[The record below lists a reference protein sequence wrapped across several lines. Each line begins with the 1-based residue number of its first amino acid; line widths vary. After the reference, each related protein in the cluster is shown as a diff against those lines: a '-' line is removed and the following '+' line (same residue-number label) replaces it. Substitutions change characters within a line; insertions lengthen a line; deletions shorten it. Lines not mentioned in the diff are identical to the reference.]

1 MSQACP
7 GNTPLSQLLQHPPKH
22 PRARHPHPWQGTL
35 PEGSR
40 HAGCSAWRDLRAFSS
55 LPRQAQLGQTQHL
68 AREKLPAN
76 FSLRLS
82 TQAAA
87 AAQPLC
93 KAGQRRG
100 EGCGTTA
107 HCRLKTPEWRAG
119 AATLTGAGANPSPW
133 LSDGARTN
141 CSSQRDLLPDPGGA
155 HRTPV
160 LPRGIS
166 EAVNLQ
172 EDLRSFTHFRT
183 VLELVH
189 LGLQRAIA
197 EQASLCK
204 RCSQE
209 SLLRLFPIMV
219 PSPACCLLQNCDPG
233 MGCLP
238 CCACN
243 LQSLLWGW
251 VPGVGAQQ
259 GQFSRAWTQ
268 TCTGSSKQCLSPCVR
283 GKPPKGRKGALRI
296 MKGAEVA

>member
-7 GNTPLSQLLQHPPKH
+7 GNTPLSQLLQHSPKH

-107 HCRLKTPEWRAG
+107 HCWLKTPEWRAG

-133 LSDGARTN
+133 LSDGARTKLQLPEG
-141 CSSQRDLLPDPGGA
+141 SAPGPKQRSQDSRSA
-155 HRTPV
+155 QRNK
-160 LPRGIS
+160 RGCKP
-166 EAVNLQ
+166 AGLHQ
-172 EDLRSFTHFRT
+172 EDLRSFTHFWT

-189 LGLQRAIA
+189 LGLQHAMLSKHRFANASHRRA
-197 EQASLCK
+197 
-204 RCSQE
+204 CSGSFPSW
-209 SLLRLFPIMV
+209 SLLQRA
-219 PSPACCLLQNCDPG
+219 ACCRTVTQGWDACPAAPATCSPCCG
-233 MGCLP
+233 SGCL
-238 CCACN
+238 
-243 LQSLLWGW
+243 G
-251 VPGVGAQQ
+251 
-259 GQFSRAWTQ
+259 
-268 TCTGSSKQCLSPCVR
+268 
-283 GKPPKGRKGALRI
+283 
-296 MKGAEVA
+296 

>member
-40 HAGCSAWRDLRAFSS
+40 HTGCSAWRDLRAFSS

-68 AREKLPAN
+68 AKEELPAN

-82 TQAAA
+82 TQAAAA

-119 AATLTGAGANPSPW
+119 AATLTGAGANPSPR

-141 CSSQRDLLPDPGGA
+141 CSSQRDLLPDPGSA
-155 HRTPV
+155 HRTLI

-189 LGLQRAIA
+189 LGLQRAMLSKHRFA
-197 EQASLCK
+197 NAAH
-204 RCSQE
+204 RRACSGSFPSW
-209 SLLRLFPIMV
+209 SLLQRA
-219 PSPACCLLQNCDPG
+219 ACCRTVTQGWDACPAAPATCSPCCG
-233 MGCLP
+233 SGCLG
-238 CCACN
+238 
-243 LQSLLWGW
+243 WGL
-251 VPGVGAQQ
+251 
-259 GQFSRAWTQ
+259 SRANFPV
-268 TCTGSSKQCLSPCVR
+268 S
-283 GKPPKGRKGALRI
+283 GRKLALVP
-296 MKGAEVA
+296 ANNACPPV